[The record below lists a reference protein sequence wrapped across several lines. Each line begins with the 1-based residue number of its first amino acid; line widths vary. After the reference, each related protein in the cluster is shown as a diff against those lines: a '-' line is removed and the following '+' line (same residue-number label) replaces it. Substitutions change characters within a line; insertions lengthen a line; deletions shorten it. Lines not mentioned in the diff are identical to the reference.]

1 MNDGFTSHQ
10 GEDVRDAETPSVF
23 MREADVLISM
33 VSIHR
38 TGVGKSGLGALDN
51 GAPTIG
57 KCERKVGGVSER
69 RESVMLNHV

>member
-1 MNDGFTSHQ
+1 MQ
-10 GEDVRDAETPSVF
+10 
-23 MREADVLISM
+23 EADVLLST

-38 TGVGKSGLGALDN
+38 TRVGKSRLGALDN

-69 RESVMLNHV
+69 RESVMLNHVQKVKGDPTNQDLACGS